1 MLRFLIHAPHGLFFT
16 IPANQAMYYA
26 PADPTNISAQ
36 LRSMATFSYLPIISA
51 SRQRPDTVLSRDIF
65 YYSPEGTYE
74 TITQGTIRTSRSSS
88 QIRTSMQKPAAPASS
103 STSPPPPLSGSDS
116 RCPSRPA
123 GTRDVS
129 DDPRRKREGRIP
141 HGIRPSRL
149 LLLRAERLP
158 HDADAAPGDDPVTR
172 RGRRPGRCWP
182 AWPGAV
188 RETRPWGRRPSRRG
202 TWHRPRWPPWHSE
215 RSRPRS

>member
-74 TITQGTIRTSRSSS
+74 TITQPDNPEIHELLTNVDIDDKTFRAWSYHYLDQSSAFARRFLSR
-88 QIRTSMQKPAAPASS
+88 
-103 STSPPPPLSGSDS
+103 
-116 RCPSRPA
+116 
-123 GTRDVS
+123 
-129 DDPRRKREGRIP
+129 
-141 HGIRPSRL
+141 
-149 LLLRAERLP
+149 
-158 HDADAAPGDDPVTR
+158 
-172 RGRRPGRCWP
+172 
-182 AWPGAV
+182 
-188 RETRPWGRRPSRRG
+188 
-202 TWHRPRWPPWHSE
+202 
-215 RSRPRS
+215 